1 MRGLLLYP
9 LTLFLVLCGIVAFP
23 FVLLLCP
30 LHRRLGATRKEF
42 RSSMT
47 GDAEISH
54 ASHQTTRGI
63 LINASAEKVWPWIVQ
78 MGYRRAGWYGF
89 DQMDNDGIPSANT
102 ILPEFQSLQIGQIIG
117 EEGLEVRS
125 IRANESL
132 VLSFSY
138 PNTVW
143 VFKEGIWPKF
153 GSSSLEYK
161 LDAIDAD
168 RTRLI
173 IRMRFKLKL
182 LALPTL
188 WWPFFEIGDLLN
200 ACKQLAGIKKRAES
214 N

>member
-1 MRGLLLYP
+1 MRGLILNP

-23 FVLLLCP
+23 FVLLLRP
-30 LHRRLGATRKEF
+30 LHLMLGAAKKDF
-42 RSSMT
+42 QSSTT
-47 GDAEISH
+47 GDPEISH
-54 ASHQTTRGI
+54 ASYQTTRGI
-63 LINASAEKVWPWIVQ
+63 LLNASAEKVWPWIVL
-78 MGYRRAGWYGF
+78 MGYRRDGWYGF
-89 DQMDNDGIPSANT
+89 DQMDSGGIPSANT

-161 LDAIDAD
+161 LNAIDAD

-173 IRMRFKLKL
+173 IRMRFKLKF

-188 WWPFFEIGDLLN
+188 W
-200 ACKQLAGIKKRAES
+200 
-214 N
+214 